1 MKITLTSLSTKNL
14 ATLAQRI
21 INSSQNGN
29 YTIIEGHPLLM
40 ALATSYSTY
49 DAVYTKLTYSGKG
62 KEVAAAD
69 KERDAAFSSIKAFL
83 NGYRKLPFAANHT
96 DAEALYIIFKQFG
109 LNLDTLSYS
118 AQTAQLKKLIEE
130 LEKPENTQRIENL
143 TITTAFNDLKTKH
156 QAFETVF
163 AEQAEAN
170 ADLRT
175 IASASSTR
183 KELEQR
189 LRSYFSLITAMKD
202 MPEWSKLYYDLNEI
216 VKAAKNSTF
225 SANGNNTPT

>member
-1 MKITLTSLSTKNL
+1 MKITLTALSTKNL

-21 INSSQNGN
+21 INSSQSGN

-96 DAEALYIIFKQFG
+96 DAEALYTIFKQFG

-202 MPEWSKLYYDLNEI
+202 MPDWSKLYYDLNEI
-216 VKAAKNSTF
+216 VKAAKNSTL

>member
-1 MKITLTSLSTKNL
+1 MKITLTALSTKNL

-21 INSSQNGN
+21 INSSQSGN

-40 ALATSYSTY
+40 ALVTSYSTY

-69 KERDAAFSSIKAFL
+69 KERDAVYSSIKAFL

-216 VKAAKNSTF
+216 VKAAKNSTL

>member
-1 MKITLTSLSTKNL
+1 MKITLTNLSTKNL

-21 INSSQNGN
+21 INSSQSGN

-40 ALATSYSTY
+40 ALTTSYSTY

-69 KERDAAFSSIKAFL
+69 KERDAVYSSIKAFL

-96 DAEALYIIFKQFG
+96 DAEALYKIFKQFG

-202 MPEWSKLYYDLNEI
+202 MPEWSKLYYDLN
-216 VKAAKNSTF
+216 
-225 SANGNNTPT
+225 

>member
-1 MKITLTSLSTKNL
+1 M
-14 ATLAQRI
+14 
-21 INSSQNGN
+21 
-29 YTIIEGHPLLM
+29 
-40 ALATSYSTY
+40 
-49 DAVYTKLTYSGKG
+49 
-62 KEVAAAD
+62 
-69 KERDAAFSSIKAFL
+69 
-83 NGYRKLPFAANHT
+83 
-96 DAEALYIIFKQFG
+96 
-109 LNLDTLSYS
+109 
-118 AQTAQLKKLIEE
+118 IEE

-143 TITTAFNDLKTKH
+143 TITTAFNDLKKKH

-216 VKAAKNSTF
+216 VKAAKNSSL
-225 SANGNNTPT
+225 SANGNNTLT

>member
-1 MKITLTSLSTKNL
+1 MKITLTALSTKNL

-21 INSSQNGN
+21 INSSQSGN

-96 DAEALYIIFKQFG
+96 DAEALYAIFKQFG

-202 MPEWSKLYYDLNEI
+202 MPDWSKLYYDLNEI
-216 VKAAKNSTF
+216 VKAAKNSTL

>member
-1 MKITLTSLSTKNL
+1 MKITLTNLSTKNL

-21 INSSQNGN
+21 INSSQSGN

-96 DAEALYIIFKQFG
+96 DAEALYTIFKQFG

-216 VKAAKNSTF
+216 VKAAKNSTL

>member
-1 MKITLTSLSTKNL
+1 MKITLTALSTKNL

-21 INSSQNGN
+21 INSSQSGN
-29 YTIIEGHPLLM
+29 YTIIEGHPLLS

-62 KEVAAAD
+62 KEVATAD

-96 DAEALYIIFKQFG
+96 DAEALYAIFKQFG

-130 LEKPENTQRIENL
+130 LEKPENARHIQNL
-143 TITTAFNDLKTKH
+143 TITTAFNDLKAKH
-156 QAFETVF
+156 QAFETIF

-183 KELEQR
+183 RELEQS

-202 MPEWSKLYYDLNEI
+202 IPEWSKLYYDLNEI
-216 VKAAKNSTF
+216 VKAAKNSTL
-225 SANGNNTPT
+225 SANDNIKPI